1 MTLIPSDPSGHRT
14 GSLAVEPSARTY
26 TLATLVALVRE
37 GRVRVPHFQRG
48 LRWNTSD
55 AAALIDSVLHGYPIG
70 SLLLWK
76 RRGHAETVSLGK
88 VRIDAPEMD
97 EALYVVDGQQRV
109 TSFVNAF
116 HPEAGMEGPFA
127 LVFDLKERPFKVR
140 ARRSY
145 EHDSIPLPV
154 VFDLNQL
161 LRWTRDNPQYLDLI
175 DEINDATTRLREFHV
190 PAYEVRSDD
199 GAALRHIYDRMNNAG
214 KRLSRAEAF
223 WGLFAPDEKV
233 ADSLTSLTTLQEHVY
248 TSLEWG
254 RIDDDTI
261 LRVFLARRGPDV
273 TRDIHLEF
281 DPERRPGIDFPDETL
296 ENAHLGALDAL
307 ERTVD
312 FLRQEAGVP
321 HFTFLAYR
329 YLLIVL
335 ARFFAL
341 FPDPSSRNVELL
353 RRWYWRAALAGPGVA
368 RGSATGAMR
377 QLAACVRIG
386 DESGS
391 VQRLLDAVQDKPDF
405 RPDPRVFRANH
416 AATHIML
423 CALWEQGPISP
434 DTGQAFTATDLA
446 LEIESG
452 SSPNTACPELY
463 PRADVPQTYR
473 RAIGNRVI
481 MPGIPT
487 HEFRRALAAPDDT
500 NGEHSAFLASHLL
513 AGHEVATVAEV
524 VARRTEEFDA
534 LLTKFLRRMTGDGFD
549 DTPPL
554 QELDLDDED
563 MDEGIEDDDE
573 GRLW

>member
-1 MTLIPSDPSGHRT
+1 MTLIPSESPSPQT
-14 GSLAVEPSARTY
+14 ANLAVEPSARTY

-48 LRWNTSD
+48 LRWNTAD
-55 AAALIDSVLHGYPIG
+55 AAALIDSVLRGYPIG

-76 RRGHAETVSLGK
+76 RRGSAETVSLGK

-116 HPEAGMEGPFA
+116 HPEAGMDGPFA
-127 LVFDLKERPFKVR
+127 LVFDLKERPFRVR

-154 VFDLNQL
+154 VFDLNLL

-175 DEINDATTRLREFHV
+175 DEINEATTRLREFHV

-199 GAALRHIYDRMNNAG
+199 GTALRHIYDRMNNAG

-223 WGLFAPDEKV
+223 WGLFAPEEKL
-233 ADSLTSLTTLQEHVY
+233 ADSRTSLTTLQEHVL

-281 DPERRPGIDFPDETL
+281 NSDRRPAIDFPDESL
-296 ENAHLGALDAL
+296 ETAHLGALDAL
-307 ERTVD
+307 ERTVA
-312 FLRQEAGVP
+312 FLRDEAGVP

-329 YLLIVL
+329 YLLVVL

-341 FPDPSSRNVELL
+341 FPEPDPRNIELL

-377 QLAACVRIG
+377 QLAACVRRG

-391 VQRLLDAVQDKPDF
+391 VQQLLDAVSGKPDF
-405 RPDPRVFRANH
+405 RPDPHVFRANH

-423 CALWEQGPISP
+423 CALWDLDPISP
-434 DTGQAFTATDLA
+434 DAGEVFTEKDLSVQ
-446 LEIESG
+446 IETG
-452 SSPNTACPELY
+452 SSPNPVCPELY
-463 PRADVPQTYR
+463 PRTEIPQAYR
-473 RAIGNRVI
+473 QAIGNRVI
-481 MPGIPT
+481 MPGIPLK
-487 HEFRRALAAPDDT
+487 EMRVRILSS
-500 NGEHSAFLASHLL
+500 NGVTEEEKGLLASHLL
-513 AGHEVATVAEV
+513 DAELLNAVPEDV
-524 VARRTEEFDA
+524 VVRRTEDFDKS
-534 LLTKFLRRMTGDGFD
+534 LTAFLRRMTGEGFD

-554 QELDLDDED
+554 REFDLDLDD
-563 MDEGIEDDDE
+563 MDDDDAALD